1 MDHSLLGLLLHTL
14 ILKSDEGAEAMQYR
28 YMYHPYY
35 GSIAVPVSHSTEMEY
50 PHVNGASTEQVNDPW
65 RMKNE
70 MPIDPRKKSSHT
82 HGHLG
87 ATTCQDGHV
96 HMHPGVTSKPIEAKG
111 SHIHKAWGNTT
122 FDDGHTHY
130 YEAYTGPAI
139 PLPNGYH
146 THYVEIQTTKNDGH
160 IHIIKGFTEPSKS

>member
-1 MDHSLLGLLLHTL
+1 
-14 ILKSDEGAEAMQYR
+14 MQYR
-28 YMYHPYY
+28 YVYHPFY
-35 GSIAVPVSHSTEMEY
+35 GSIQVPRPYSTETEYHNVNSPWKMEREI
-50 PHVNGASTEQVNDPW
+50 PPN
-65 RMKNE
+65 
-70 MPIDPRKKSSHT
+70 PRKKSSHT

-96 HMHPGVTSKPIEAKG
+96 HLHPGVTSKPIKIEG
-111 SHIHKAWGNTT
+111 GHIHKAWGNTT

-139 PLPNGYH
+139 ALPNGYH
-146 THYVEIQTTKNDGH
+146 THYVEIQTTENDGH